1 MKTKFR
7 SFLWLAMATM
17 ISFSSCSNV
26 DDDVVDPDNG
36 GGVTIGDG
44 SEAKPFN
51 VDQAIKNQGQ
61 QAKWIEGYIV
71 GGVSTANPDANEWQY
86 AAPFATPSNI
96 LIAAKAGETD
106 NTKIIAVQ
114 LLIGD
119 IRDFINLVN
128 NPAKLGTKV
137 KLHGNL
143 EKYFGIAGLKGTDQM
158 VAEGFTPKP
167 VGPGAV
173 EVCGDQTTVPAGYKY
188 DFNNVVDKTDFS
200 EAGWQNVTV
209 QGSRKWQGK
218 IFEGNGYIQATAHGA
233 TANQIQESWVISPA
247 FDVTAASVKMVS
259 FETAQGYWKDDT
271 KFEVFVLQCKD
282 GKTVQTKVT
291 PSALPTSATPNYQF
305 VPATVDLS
313 GFTGKVFIGFRYEG
327 MGGQSLSTTWC
338 LDNFAFGVAPS
349 TETTVAI
356 SSAAVASVTT
366 GAAYS
371 YAVKT
376 AVVNGKGNTTIT
388 ATGLPAWATLVDNG
402 DGTATISGTAPA
414 TEESS
419 NVVVKATNNNITA
432 EQAYTLTVVKPVV
445 PGANILVNGN
455 FEDWTG
461 DAPASWSFKAVTG
474 VTYEK
479 NTQIVQ
485 SSTNSIKVVS
495 GATSGTA
502 SISANRVKLTPG
514 DYVYTFYYYI
524 DPAVTVANT
533 FRAWGMIYDN
543 ETTTAQSTDA
553 AFNDMKKLVQPSGYV
568 DASVK
573 GQWVKN
579 EIAFTV
585 PKDCYMIFDVR
596 VYKGTIGF
604 VDSVSLIQQ

>member
-1 MKTKFR
+1 MA
-7 SFLWLAMATM
+7 AMM
-17 ISFSSCSNV
+17 SLSSCSNV
-26 DDDVVDPDNG
+26 DDDVTNPDGG
-36 GGVTIGDG
+36 GGVTVGDG
-44 SEAKPFN
+44 SEAKPFS
-51 VDQAIKNQGQ
+51 VEQAIKNQNQ
-61 QAKWIEGYIV
+61 QAKWVEGYIV
-71 GGVSTANPDANEWQY
+71 GAVSTADPAANEWQF

-96 LIAAKAGETD
+96 LIASKAGETD
-106 NTKIIAVQ
+106 KTKLIAVQ

-143 EKYFGIAGLKGTDQM
+143 EKYFGIAGLKATDQM

-167 VGPGAV
+167 VGPGAI
-173 EVCGDQTTVPAGYKY
+173 EVCGDQTTVQPGYSFN
-188 DFNNVVDKTDFS
+188 FNNVVTNTDFA
-200 EAGWQNVTV
+200 ETGWQNIAI

-218 IFEGNGYIQATAHGA
+218 LFEGNGYIQATAHGA

-247 FDVTAASVKMVS
+247 LDLDAATVKSVS
-259 FETAQGYWKDDT
+259 FETAQAYWKDDT

-291 PSALPTSATPNYQF
+291 PSALATSATPNYQF
-305 VPATVDLS
+305 VPGTVDLS

-327 MGGQSLSTTWC
+327 MGGQSLSTTWAI
-338 LDNFAFGVAPS
+338 DNFAFGVAPS

-356 SSAAVASVTT
+356 TSAAVTSVTT
-366 GAAYS
+366 GAAYN

-376 AVVNGKGNTTIT
+376 TVANGKGNTVIS

-414 TEESS
+414 TEETS
-419 NVVVKATNNNITA
+419 NVVIKATNNNVTA
-432 EQAYTLTVVKPVV
+432 EQAYTLTVVKPVA
-445 PGANILVNGN
+445 PGGNILANGS
-455 FEDWTG
+455 FENWTG
-461 DAPASWSFKAVTG
+461 EAPASWTFKAVTG

-479 NTQIVQ
+479 NTTTVHDA
-485 SSTNSIKVVS
+485 TNSIKVVS
-495 GATSGTA
+495 SATSGTA

-524 DPAVTVANT
+524 DPAVAVANT

-543 ETTTAQSTDA
+543 ETTTSQSTDA

-573 GQWVKN
+573 GEWVKN
-579 EIAFTV
+579 EITFTV

-596 VYKGTIGF
+596 FYKGTSGY
-604 VDSVSLIQQ
+604 VDSVSLIQK

>member
-1 MKTKFR
+1 
-7 SFLWLAMATM
+7 MAAM
-17 ISFSSCSNV
+17 ISLSSCSNV
-26 DDDVVDPDNG
+26 DDDIENPEE
-36 GGVTIGDG
+36 GGVTVGDG
-44 SEAKPFN
+44 TEAKPFS
-51 VDQAIKNQGQ
+51 VEQAIKNQGQ

-71 GGVSTANPDANEWQY
+71 GAVSTADPAANVWQF

-96 LIAAKAGETD
+96 LIASKAGETD
-106 NTKIIAVQ
+106 KTKLVAVQ

-137 KLHGNL
+137 KFHGNL

-167 VGPGAV
+167 VGPGAI

-188 DFNNVVDKTDFS
+188 DFNNVVASTDFA
-200 EAGWQNVTV
+200 EAGWQNVAI

-218 IFEGNGYIQATAHGA
+218 LFEGNGYIQATAHGA

-259 FETAQGYWKDDT
+259 FETAQAYWKDDT

-291 PSALPTSATPNYQF
+291 PSALATSTTPNYQF
-305 VPATVDLS
+305 VPGTVDLS

-327 MGGQSLSTTWC
+327 MGGQGLSTTWC

-356 SSAAVASVTT
+356 SSAAVTSVTT

-388 ATGLPAWATLVDNG
+388 ATGLPAWASLVDNG

-414 TEESS
+414 TEETS
-419 NVVVKATNNNITA
+419 NIVVKATNNNVSA
-432 EQAYTLTVVKPVV
+432 EQAYTLTVNKAVA
-445 PGANILVNGN
+445 PGGNLALNGN
-455 FEDWTG
+455 FEQWATNI
-461 DAPASWSFKAVTG
+461 PASWMTNVTG
-474 VTYEK
+474 APFVQGTDATIGKFVSITPTATTYLTQFVPVTGGKKYK
-479 NTQIVQ
+479 LSWKYKAAASKFRVW
-485 SSTNSIKVVS
+485 SSFSS
-495 GATSGTA
+495 EASYTA
-502 SISANRVKLTPG
+502 KTFTYLT
-514 DYVYTFYYYI
+514 
-524 DPAVTVANT
+524 
-533 FRAWGMIYDN
+533 
-543 ETTTAQSTDA
+543 TDA
-553 AFNDMKKLVQPSGYV
+553 ATDPLRSNNKYLDPQTEISAATPVEFTAPEGYAFMRLEFRFYSNSEGALADVELIEVQ
-568 DASVK
+568 
-573 GQWVKN
+573 
-579 EIAFTV
+579 
-585 PKDCYMIFDVR
+585 
-596 VYKGTIGF
+596 
-604 VDSVSLIQQ
+604 